1 MKIYKYENYNEYV
14 KCQKQANERK
24 KNNVWVVEENIKFLA
39 EYLKPLLPIF
49 GLCHGVRQGHEV
61 DWFAKYLP
69 DCNVFGT
76 EIGEVRKQNIVQW
89 DFNKYN
95 TAWAGKFDF
104 IYSNSFD
111 HAFDPIVTLNVWAG
125 QLIASGLIFLEYDK
139 RQEHTGEI
147 SKSVNKTDPV
157 SITVDELVEKIPEWI
172 NSRPA
177 EVLTVLN
184 MPIIKK
190 EFQKTVVIKV
200 K

>member
-1 MKIYKYENYNEYV
+1 MKIYRYENYNEYV

-24 KNNVWVVEENIKFLA
+24 KNNVWVVEENIKFLS

-61 DWFAKYLP
+61 DWFSKYLP
-69 DCNVFGT
+69 DCNIFGT

-89 DFNKYN
+89 DFNYYN
-95 TAWAGKFDF
+95 PAWAGKFDF

-111 HAFDPIVTLNVWAG
+111 HAYDPIVTLNVWAG
-125 QLIASGLIFLEYDK
+125 QLKSGGLIFLEYDK

-157 SITVDELVEKIPEWI
+157 SITVDELVNKIPEWI
-172 NSRPA
+172 NTRTA
-177 EVLTVLN
+177 EVLVVLD

-190 EFQKTVVIKV
+190 EFQKTVVIQIN
-200 K
+200 